1 MQQHPDRHIAAEVIN
16 AGLLAI
22 WLPFKWIAWVAA
34 RLGSLLRRSGLAAE
48 GQSARCASF
57 DSSAWTPELLR
68 HLEWRRFEELCAA
81 YFEARGLGPSVVAH
95 CRAWSPYP
103 VGLKPLQELRA
114 AMSAAGAGE
123 GLMVSGGRFTAAAA
137 ELARKEHI
145 ELIDGTRLLAEL
157 AGLAPE
163 KSAALLKLATTGD
176 FLTPTCPDCA
186 IKMTSRR
193 STGDGRAFWGCMNY
207 PRCKQTFFAS

>member
-1 MQQHPDRHIAAEVIN
+1 MQQHPDRHIAAEIIN

-81 YFEARGLGPSVVAH
+81 YFETRGLGPSVVAQ

-103 VGLKPLQELRA
+103 VDVGPLQELRG
-114 AMSAAGAGE
+114 AMHAAGAHE
-123 GLMVSGGRFTAAAA
+123 GVLVSGGRFMPAAVKFAA
-137 ELARKEHI
+137 REHI
-145 ELIDGTRLLAEL
+145 ELIDGARFLREL
-157 AGLAPE
+157 IG
-163 KSAALLKLATTGD
+163 
-176 FLTPTCPDCA
+176 
-186 IKMTSRR
+186 
-193 STGDGRAFWGCMNY
+193 
-207 PRCKQTFFAS
+207 